1 MRKLSLLGH
10 PVGHSKS
17 PAVHQAVFDALGL
30 DWEFGLTDIAD
41 ADAAAAFMKAADY
54 VGLSVTTPYKPLA
67 AESVDI
73 CAASARL
80 AGGANVVVNRNG
92 VLLGGNVDG
101 KGAVTFL
108 EHRGVSFAGKTVAVC
123 GTGPT
128 ALSCL
133 HAAAMAGADELVL
146 LSRDKSR
153 AQQVLQHYL
162 DTYDQLAHA
171 SMNPPAEPGRRTFL
185 ETFEQAKFL
194 FGSYGTSAG
203 AIQSADIVM
212 DATTLGM
219 KEGDPSPFDTALLH
233 KGQTVFD
240 VCYMRRTALLKGAGN
255 TGCIVFDGRAMLL
268 GQATIVQDLW
278 FEAQDVEC
286 MLTWEDRVVLMAAA
300 AGLGDKQ
307 GASA

>member
-1 MRKLSLLGH
+1 MPKLSLVGH

-30 DWEFGLTDIAD
+30 DWEFGLTDIARSDD
-41 ADAAAAFMKAADY
+41 ARAFLKAGDY

-67 AESVDI
+67 AETVDI

-80 AGGANVVVNRNG
+80 AGGANVVVNRKG
-92 VLLGGNVDG
+92 TLLGGNVDG
-101 KGAVTFL
+101 KGAISFL

-133 HAAAMAGADELVL
+133 HAAAMGGADALVL
-146 LSRDKSR
+146 LSRNKDR
-153 AQQVLQHYL
+153 AQKVLQDYL
-162 DTYDQLAHA
+162 DLYGQLAHA
-171 SMNPPAEPGRRTFL
+171 SMNPPAEPGRRSFR

-194 FGSYGTSAG
+194 FGGYVTSTA
-203 AIQSADIVM
+203 AIRAADIIM

-219 KEGDPSPFDTALLH
+219 REGDPAPFDTGLLH
-233 KGQTVFD
+233 EGQTVFD
-240 VCYMRRTALLKGAGN
+240 VCYMRRTALLQGADRA
-255 TGCIVFDGRAMLL
+255 GCTTFDGRAMLL

-286 MLTWEDRVVLMAAA
+286 TLEWDDRVALMAAA
-300 AGLGDKQ
+300 GGFAG
-307 GASA
+307 